1 LALTKTNLHNKF
13 SLIINTLIDPDDI
26 RDDGIYSAYI
36 LPQCLGAGRINV
48 KIFAKGQ
55 EGKVRIKS
63 VTAGG
68 QAPYQGLSNHYIN
81 LYHMLLFVLS
91 YLT

>member
-1 LALTKTNLHNKF
+1 MF
-13 SLIINTLIDPDDI
+13 IDPDDI

-55 EGKVRIKS
+55 DGKVRIKG
-63 VTAGG
+63 VTAGV
-68 QAPYQGLSNHYIN
+68 QAPYQGLSNNYIN
-81 LYHMLLFVLS
+81 FYQMLHFVSS